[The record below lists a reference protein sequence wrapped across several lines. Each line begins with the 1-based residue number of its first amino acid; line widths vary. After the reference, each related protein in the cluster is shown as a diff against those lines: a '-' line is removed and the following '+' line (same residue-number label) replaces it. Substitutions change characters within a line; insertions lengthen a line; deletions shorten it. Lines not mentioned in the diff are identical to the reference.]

1 MDAMGIYDPVTLDQ
15 VPAVNEL
22 LSRLGLGKLA
32 DGDVTAHVGRNDSWA
47 GRTSS
52 GADVFVKLIGDTD
65 GGATARLRRVRDFD
79 AAARRAGVPS
89 PPLLGFDEA
98 AGLVV
103 HALLP
108 DSRTGAELAKDDEFT
123 DEHAAEVGRMIA
135 RLHAL
140 PAEAAPDLSPPDHP
154 MMSLLDALPLPLFL
168 SLNAAEL
175 RFWGIL
181 QADGELAAAL
191 RRLRDLERAAPARP
205 AHCDLRL
212 DQLLWW
218 DGGLYLTDGEEF
230 RLADPAR
237 DIGGFAGEWLH
248 RAVMGMAGVG
258 EDDGPRYEPSHEE
271 IVARGAAGVERLR
284 PRVEA
289 FWAAYRSASGPVE
302 PDLAVRA
309 TAFAGW
315 HLIERAGAV
324 ASRSTRLSALA
335 RAAMGIGRTALLAP
349 ERFVTTVGLGGGR

>member
-1 MDAMGIYDPVTLDQ
+1 MDEKRTFDPVTLDQ
-15 VPAVNEL
+15 VPAVNDL
-22 LSRLGLGKLA
+22 LTRLGLGKLA
-32 DGDVTAHVGRNDSWA
+32 DGDVTAYVGRNDSWA
-47 GRTSS
+47 GRTS
-52 GADVFVKLIGDTD
+52 GGVDVFVKLIGDSD
-65 GGATARLRRVRDFD
+65 GGASARVRRVRDFD

-89 PPLLGFDEA
+89 PPLLGLDES

-108 DSRTGAELAKDDEFT
+108 EAKTAAELAKDEEFT
-123 DEHAAEVGRMIA
+123 DEHAAEVGGMIA

-140 PAEAAPDLSPPDHP
+140 PAEAAPDRSPPDHP
-154 MMSLLDALPLPLFL
+154 MLGLLDAIPLPLFL

-175 RFWGIL
+175 RFWGTL
-181 QADGELAAAL
+181 QADGELVAAL
-191 RRLRDLERAAPARP
+191 RRLRDRERAASARP
-205 AHCDLRL
+205 SHCDLRL

-218 DGGLYLTDGEEF
+218 DGGLQLTDGEEF

-237 DIGGFAGEWLH
+237 DVGSFAGEWLH
-248 RAVMGMAGVG
+248 RAVMGMAGGG
-258 EDDGPRYEPSHEE
+258 EEDGPRYEPSHEE
-271 IVARGAAGVERLR
+271 IVARGVAGVERLR

-289 FWAAYRSASGPVE
+289 FWAAYRSAGGPVE
-302 PDLAVRA
+302 PDLPMRA

-324 ASRSTRLSALA
+324 ASRSTRLSAVA